1 MHSKPKKI
9 RLLSFKMKVLFLF
22 MVTAGAAV
30 NFYFVLQILFIG
42 KGVKP
47 VIITSPQLLFGI
59 SFIGFGLGVL
69 IT

>member
-1 MHSKPKKI
+1 
-9 RLLSFKMKVLFLF
+9 
-22 MVTAGAAV
+22 MVTAGAPI

-69 IT
+69 ITW